1 MEHISYRD
9 TTKLYESIS
18 TDTAVLVWSNAA
30 HEGTLKG
37 LRQTVVHG
45 VSMYDRLQS
54 ELCLE
59 MRLCALYFNQR
70 ITKKELLGEMRHLIT
85 DDFAFE
91 SFQMALRRMRN
102 EKVSFKLVSTFS
114 QLNLG
119 SSIGQNNNI
128 SLAIFF
134 PFRQIHCS
142 CSSLK
147 YKPTRV

>member
-1 MEHISYRD
+1 LKKVQFGRPVEHISYRD
-9 TTKLYESIS
+9 TSKLYESIS

-45 VSMYDRLQS
+45 VSTYDRLQS
-54 ELCLE
+54 EQCLE

-85 DDFAFE
+85 DDFMLE

-102 EKVSFKLVSTFS
+102 EKVSFKLVSAFS
-114 QLNLG
+114 QLNWALL
-119 SSIGQNNNI
+119 IG
-128 SLAIFF
+128 
-134 PFRQIHCS
+134 
-142 CSSLK
+142 
-147 YKPTRV
+147 